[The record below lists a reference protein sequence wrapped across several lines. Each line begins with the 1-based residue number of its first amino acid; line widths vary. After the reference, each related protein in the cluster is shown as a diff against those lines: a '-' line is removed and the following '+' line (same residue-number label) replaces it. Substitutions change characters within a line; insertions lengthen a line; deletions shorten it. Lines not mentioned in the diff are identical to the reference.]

1 MINNRILI
9 KLKNECG
16 TYPKINVLQ
25 DKILYVDNEGGF
37 HIFRMD
43 NNLPKLSASKS
54 ASQLFFVRRPK
65 PMTKELNIR
74 ERVIGIENGAFIGES
89 GKKYSTKE
97 VSNYKTQKEQK
108 QLGGIRSYVQFNDNI
123 LFVLLENGELHS
135 RNEEYSENT
144 CLYDDADIPD
154 EIKGIKIKSIYYVEN
169 EIEGI
174 VAVGEDG
181 NIYTVGELPE
191 CIENLVSKDVSCY
204 SEIIIDT
211 TEDDEYFCVC
221 MTGGGKLDGYSD
233 VDLSELDTDKRDFF
247 VTMKY
252 MRNVKEFDYD
262 IFSGVGAALNS
273 DGKIMLWGSY
283 ENITEYENII
293 PCEFF
298 AE

>member
-1 MINNRILI
+1 MTNKKIRI
-9 KLKNECG
+9 KLKNESG

-43 NNLPKLSASKS
+43 NNLPKLPASK
-54 ASQLFFVRRPK
+54 LFFGRRAK
-65 PMTKELNIR
+65 TMTKELNIR

-89 GKKYSTKE
+89 GKKYSTEE
-97 VSNYKTQKEQK
+97 VSNDKIQKEQK
-108 QLGGIRSYVQFNDNI
+108 PLGGIRSYVQFNDNI

-169 EIEGI
+169 GMEGI
-174 VAVGEDG
+174 VAVGKDG
-181 NIYTVGELPE
+181 KIYTVGELPE
-191 CIENLVSKDVSCY
+191 CIENLAGKDLSRY

-211 TEDDEYFCVC
+211 TEDDEYFCIS
-221 MTGGGKLDGYSD
+221 MTVGGKLEGYSD
-233 VDLSELDTDKRDFF
+233 VDLSELDTEKRDFF

-252 MRNVKEFDYD
+252 VKDVGEFDYD
-262 IFSGVGAALNS
+262 IFSGVGAALNLN
-273 DGKIMLWGSY
+273 GKIMLWGSY
-283 ENITEYENII
+283 ENVTEYENII
-293 PCEFF
+293 PREFF

>member
-1 MINNRILI
+1 MINNKIWI
-9 KLKNECG
+9 KLKNESG

-43 NNLPKLSASKS
+43 NNLPKLSASK
-54 ASQLFFVRRPK
+54 LFFGRRTK
-65 PMTKELNIR
+65 PVTKELDIR

-89 GKKYSTKE
+89 GKKYSTEE
-97 VSNYKTQKEQK
+97 VSKDKMQKEQK

-135 RNEEYSENT
+135 RNEGYSENT
-144 CLYDDADIPD
+144 FLYDDTDIPD
-154 EIKGIKIKSIYYVEN
+154 EIKGIKVKSIYYVEN
-169 EIEGI
+169 GMEGI

-181 NIYTVGELPE
+181 KIYTVGELPE
-191 CIENLVSKDVSCY
+191 CIENLAGKDVSCY

-211 TEDDEYFCVC
+211 TEDDECFCIG
-221 MTGGGKLDGYSD
+221 MTVGGKLEGYSD
-233 VDLSELDTDKRDFF
+233 VDVSELDTDERDFF

-252 MRNVKEFDYD
+252 IRNVKEFDYD
-262 IFSGVGAALNS
+262 IFSGVGAALNP

-283 ENITEYENII
+283 ENVTECENII